1 MFDIFRGAKKRAIDE
16 FGHKLAEDFMQGFPL
31 DEHKGVGNAKSTRKL
46 TRVVDVICGD
56 ARRFHFEN
64 KLDIYGKA
72 RLNNTLLWHLRE
84 AGYEDDFV
92 NDITKRVIISLS
104 QAQHA

>member
-31 DEHKGVGNAKSTRKL
+31 EEHQSGGNAKSTRKL
-46 TRVVDVICGD
+46 TRVVDIICGD

-64 KLDIYGKA
+64 NLDVYGKA
-72 RLNNTLLWHLRE
+72 RLNNTLMWHLRE
-84 AGYEDDFV
+84 AGYESGFV
-92 NDITKRVIISLS
+92 DAVTKRVIISMS
-104 QAQHA
+104 QRKDA